1 MRRELVET
9 KREREA
15 AESDYERMGWEV
27 VDRSPGRSIVER
39 GRRGSWGWHILYLFL
54 VPIVGNL
61 IYSAYRRYDR
71 PEQIVI
77 RIRRFAEPDPTPDAG
92 GDTVEEDRREDA
104 GDADPVDDTG
114 A

>member
-1 MRRELVET
+1 MRRELVDT

-15 AESDYERMGWEV
+15 AEADYERMGWEV
-27 VDRSPGRSIVER
+27 VGRSTGRTVVER
-39 GRRGSWGWHILYLFL
+39 GRRGSWGWHILYFLL

-77 RIRRFAEPDPTPDAG
+77 RTHGGAEADATRAG
-92 GDTVEEDRREDA
+92 VADTVEEDTTPV
-104 GDADPVDDTG
+104 ADTDG
-114 A
+114 